1 MTDAVQA
8 VQAAAIVAL
17 ETHPALAQ
25 ALTGVF
31 DGPPPRAA
39 YPYIAVADGLSTDWS
54 TKTTT
59 GREIRLA
66 LTIWDD
72 GEEASRL
79 HNLMGHAEEAI
90 AAMARDLPGWHVSS
104 NVFLRSFIARDPA
117 GPWAG
122 LVEYRIRVMKSG
134 L

>member
-1 MTDAVQA
+1 MSDAVQA
-8 VQAAAIVAL
+8 VHRAAISAL
-17 ETHPALAQ
+17 QAHPVLSTAV
-25 ALTGVF
+25 TGIY

-39 YPYIAVADGLSTDWS
+39 FPDIAVADGLVSDWS
-54 TKTTT
+54 TSSAT

-79 HNLMGHAEEAI
+79 HILMGHAEDAV
-90 AAMARDLPGWHVSS
+90 AAMARDLPGWRVAS
-104 NVFLRSFIARDPA
+104 NVFLRSLVARDPA

-122 LVEYRIRVMKSG
+122 LVEHRIRV
-134 L
+134 LAQ

>member
-1 MTDAVQA
+1 MSDAVQA
-8 VQAAAIVAL
+8 VQTAAVTAL
-17 ETHPALAQ
+17 QTHPVLAQ
-25 ALTGVF
+25 TLTGVF

-39 YPYIAVADGLSTDWS
+39 YPYISVADGLSSDWS
-54 TKTTT
+54 TKTAK

-66 LTIWDD
+66 ITIWDD

-90 AAMARDLPGWHVSS
+90 AAMARDLPGWRVAS
-104 NVFLRSFIARDPA
+104 NVFVRSLIARDAA

-122 LVEYRIRVMKSG
+122 LVEHRIRILSQ
-134 L
+134 